1 METKSLDEN
10 QRGPAEARL
19 CAMQPARK
27 VLCKKAEDGGGRKPA
42 NDGIAAEDAGK
53 RNDFHG
59 KRGRDDYGPNVCP
72 LALAQASALATA
84 TWPLAYQLRPLTSAP
99 QPASKQGVQA

>member
-27 VLCKKAEDGGGRKPA
+27 VLCKKAEDGG
-42 NDGIAAEDAGK
+42 
-53 RNDFHG
+53 
-59 KRGRDDYGPNVCP
+59 
-72 LALAQASALATA
+72 AQARERWDCGEGCREA
-84 TWPLAYQLRPLTSAP
+84 
-99 QPASKQGVQA
+99 K